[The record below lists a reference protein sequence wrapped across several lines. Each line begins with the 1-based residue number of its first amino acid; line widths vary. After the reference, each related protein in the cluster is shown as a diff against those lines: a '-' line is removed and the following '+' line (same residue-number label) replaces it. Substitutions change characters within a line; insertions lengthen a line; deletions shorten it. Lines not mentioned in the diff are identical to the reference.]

1 MLCEPT
7 PTSRRETA
15 DRIAQETEGII
26 IHPYDNYDVMA
37 GQGTIG
43 LELLEQVPDLDIV
56 LVPISG
62 GGMTAGIATAVKTI
76 NPRCKVS
83 LTSTELEITDS
94 LRSLLWSHRANTWRP
109 VWPAERDSGPTRL
122 SFSIRSLR
130 AS

>member
-83 LTSTELEITDS
+83 LTRTELEITDS
-94 LRSLLWSHRANTWRP
+94 LRSLLWSHRANTWQP
-109 VWPAERDSGPTRL
+109 VWPAE
-122 SFSIRSLR
+122 
-130 AS
+130 